1 MNETKS
7 VKSLKKQLA
16 AAIAMVCVAAIAL
29 GSSTYAWFASN
40 NTVSANG
47 MSITAETEGA
57 NLEVSFVKDTFTAG
71 TVAVDATEE
80 MKNITLKPT
89 HYVTSTDAANSN
101 TYGAKSITAGNW
113 AHALSGE
120 YDQVSTANTYT
131 EATTVDAVG
140 TLGDTASHTEYALIV
155 PVYLR
160 LNDNSGNQ
168 INNIKASATITHT
181 PDGSNMTTAGRV
193 AFITQDGKNNK
204 TILDGTGYTSGQ
216 QTTSSV
222 ASITAAGNAGAKV
235 VYVVIYFDGDDPTC
249 KSSNFNSDQYTVN
262 LTFTGTPGEDIGA

>member
-7 VKSLKKQLA
+7 VKALKKQLG
-16 AAIAMVCVAAIAL
+16 AAIAMVTVAAVAL

-47 MSITAETEGA
+47 MSITAQTEGA

-71 TVAVDATEE
+71 TVAVEATEH
-80 MKNITLKPT
+80 MKDVILKPT
-89 HYVTSTDAANSN
+89 HYVTVDDAATGT
-101 TYGAKSITAGNW
+101 TYGASQISSGKW

-120 YDQVSTANTYT
+120 YDKVSTANTYT
-131 EATTVDAVG
+131 EAKAVDAVG
-140 TLGDTASHTEYALIV
+140 TLEDSANHTEYALIV

-168 INNIKASATITHT
+168 IKDIKASATISHT
-181 PDGSNMTTAGRV
+181 PDGNGMTTAGRV
-193 AFITQDGKNNK
+193 AFITQEGMNNK
-204 TILDGTGYTSGQ
+204 TVLDGTGYTSGQ
-216 QTTSSV
+216 TTTSSV

-235 VYVVIYFDGDDPTC
+235 VYAVIYFDGDDPTC
-249 KSSNFNSDQYTVN
+249 KSSNFNADQYTVN
-262 LTFTGTPGEDIGA
+262 LTFTGTPGEAIGA